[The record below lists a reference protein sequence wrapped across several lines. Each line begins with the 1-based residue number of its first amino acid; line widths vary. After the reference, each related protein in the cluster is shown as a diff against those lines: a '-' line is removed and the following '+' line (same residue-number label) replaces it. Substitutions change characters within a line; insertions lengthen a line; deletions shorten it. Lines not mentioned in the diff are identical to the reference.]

1 MLRILRPLVS
11 RVTAPLGRSLARI
24 GLTPNIVTII
34 GAAGVVAGALY
45 FYPRGQLYAGSVV
58 ITVFVLFDML
68 DGAVARAKDSES
80 AFGAFLDSSLDRIA
94 DAAILAGLLWWFI
107 AGGDDPLL
115 AGLTLF
121 CLISGF
127 MVSYI
132 KARAEGLGVNCD
144 VGVAERTERL
154 IVILVSV
161 ALSEFGVPYV
171 LAGGLWVLAGMSL
184 LTILQ
189 RLLETRARLNEID
202 ARDREREQEDAAGAE
217 PAEGAAPDLL
227 DDTDEG
233 AEPAPGNQR

>member
-1 MLRILRPLVS
+1 MIS

-34 GAAGVVAGALY
+34 GAAGVVVSALY

-58 ITVFVLFDML
+58 ITVFALFDML
-68 DGAVARAKDSES
+68 DGAVARAKDSAS
-80 AFGAFLDSSLDRIA
+80 AFGAFLDSSLDRVA
-94 DAAILAGLLWWFI
+94 DAAILAGLMWWFV
-107 AGGDDPLL
+107 GEGDDPLL

-154 IVILVSV
+154 IIILAAVG
-161 ALSEFGVPYV
+161 LSELGVPYI
-171 LAGGLWVLAGMSL
+171 LAGGLWLLAGMSL
-184 LTILQ
+184 ITVLQ
-189 RLLETRARLNEID
+189 RLVETRARLNDSERSRDEETDKADND
-202 ARDREREQEDAAGAE
+202 A
-217 PAEGAAPDLL
+217 
-227 DDTDEG
+227 
-233 AEPAPGNQR
+233 

>member
-11 RVTAPLGRSLARI
+11 RITAPLGRSLARI
-24 GLTPNIVTII
+24 GLTPNIVTLI
-34 GAAGVVAGALY
+34 GAVGVVAGALY
-45 FYPRGQLYAGSVV
+45 FYPRGELYAGSVV

-68 DGAVARAKDSES
+68 DGAVARAQGAET
-80 AFGAFLDSSLDRIA
+80 AFGAFLDSTLDRIA

-107 AGGDDPLL
+107 DGGDDPLL

-161 ALSEFGVPYV
+161 ALGEFGVPYV

-184 LTILQ
+184 ITILQ
-189 RLLETRARLNEID
+189 RLLETRARLNEAD
-202 ARDREREQEDAAGAE
+202 YAQKREQGQE
-217 PAEGAAPDLL
+217 PAGEGDPGQGYS
-227 DDTDEG
+227 DDPG
-233 AEPAPGNQR
+233 GSAEPAPGNQR

>member
-1 MLRILRPLVS
+1 MVS

-24 GLTPNIVTII
+24 GLTPNIVTVI
-34 GAAGVVAGALY
+34 GATGVVAGALY
-45 FYPRGQLYAGSVV
+45 FYPRGELYAGSVV

-68 DGAVARAKDSES
+68 DGAVARAKDAES
-80 AFGAFLDSSLDRIA
+80 AFGAFLDSTLDRIA

-107 AGGDDPLL
+107 DGGNDPLL

-154 IVILVSV
+154 IVILVAV

-189 RLLETRARLNEID
+189 RLLETRARLNEAD
-202 ARDREREQEDAAGAE
+202 HLQKQEREDGAE
-217 PAEGAAPDLL
+217 APEPFDGAVPELL

>member
-1 MLRILRPLVS
+1 MIS

-34 GAAGVVAGALY
+34 GAAGVVVSALY

-58 ITVFVLFDML
+58 ITVFALFDML
-68 DGAVARAKDSES
+68 DGAVARAKDSAS
-80 AFGAFLDSSLDRIA
+80 AFGAFLDSSLDRVA
-94 DAAILAGLLWWFI
+94 DAAILAGLMWWFV
-107 AGGDDPLL
+107 GEGDDPLL

-154 IVILVSV
+154 IIILVAV
-161 ALSEFGVPYV
+161 GLSELGVPYI
-171 LAGGLWVLAGMSL
+171 LAGGLWLLAGMSL
-184 LTILQ
+184 ITVLQ
-189 RLLETRARLNEID
+189 RLVETRARLNDSERSRDEETDKADND
-202 ARDREREQEDAAGAE
+202 A
-217 PAEGAAPDLL
+217 
-227 DDTDEG
+227 
-233 AEPAPGNQR
+233 

>member
-1 MLRILRPLVS
+1 MIS

-24 GLTPNIVTII
+24 GLTPNIVTIV
-34 GAAGVVAGALY
+34 GAAGVVISALY

-58 ITVFVLFDML
+58 ITVFALFDML
-68 DGAVARAKDSES
+68 DGAVARARDSAS

-94 DAAILAGLLWWFI
+94 DAAILAGLMWWFV
-107 AGGDDPLL
+107 GEGDDPLL

-154 IVILVSV
+154 VIILIAVGVS
-161 ALSEFGVPYV
+161 ALGVPYI
-171 LAGGLWVLAGMSL
+171 LAGGLWLLAGMSL
-184 LTILQ
+184 ITILQ
-189 RLLETRARLNEID
+189 RLIETRARLND
-202 ARDREREQEDAAGAE
+202 PDFAQEQGEDA
-217 PAEGAAPDLL
+217 DHK
-227 DDTDEG
+227 TD
-233 AEPAPGNQR
+233 NDV

>member
-1 MLRILRPLVS
+1 MIS

-24 GLTPNIVTII
+24 GLTPNIVTIV
-34 GAAGVVAGALY
+34 GAAGVVISALY

-58 ITVFVLFDML
+58 ITVFALFDML
-68 DGAVARAKDSES
+68 DGAVARAKDSAS

-94 DAAILAGLLWWFI
+94 DAAILAGLMWWFV
-107 AGGDDPLL
+107 GEGDDPML

-154 IVILVSV
+154 VIILVAV
-161 ALSEFGVPYV
+161 GLSELGVPYI
-171 LAGGLWVLAGMSL
+171 LAGGLWLLAGMSL
-184 LTILQ
+184 ITILQ
-189 RLLETRARLNEID
+189 RLIETRARLND
-202 ARDREREQEDAAGAE
+202 PDFAGDRKEDSGSEAGDPDHKAE
-217 PAEGAAPDLL
+217 PSGRARL
-227 DDTDEG
+227 D
-233 AEPAPGNQR
+233 P

>member
-1 MLRILRPLVS
+1 MIS

-34 GAAGVVAGALY
+34 GAAGVVVSALY

-58 ITVFVLFDML
+58 ITVFALFDML
-68 DGAVARAKDSES
+68 DGAVARAKDSAS
-80 AFGAFLDSSLDRIA
+80 AFGAFLDSSLDRVA
-94 DAAILAGLLWWFI
+94 DAAILAGLMWWFV
-107 AGGDDPLL
+107 GEGDDPLL

-154 IVILVSV
+154 IIILVAV
-161 ALSEFGVPYV
+161 GLSELGVPYI
-171 LAGGLWVLAGMSL
+171 LAGGLWLLAGMSL
-184 LTILQ
+184 ITVLQ
-189 RLLETRARLNEID
+189 RLVETRARLNDSERSRDEEID
-202 ARDREREQEDAAGAE
+202 KADNDA
-217 PAEGAAPDLL
+217 
-227 DDTDEG
+227 
-233 AEPAPGNQR
+233 

>member
-1 MLRILRPLVS
+1 MVS
-11 RVTAPLGRSLARI
+11 RITAPLGRSLARI
-24 GLTPNIVTII
+24 GLTPNIVTLI

-45 FYPRGQLYAGSVV
+45 FYPRGELYAGSVV

-68 DGAVARAKDSES
+68 DGAVARAKDAES

-107 AGGDDPLL
+107 DGGDDPLL

-171 LAGGLWVLAGMSL
+171 LAGGLWVLAAMSL

-189 RLLETRARLNEID
+189 RLLETRARLNEAD
-202 ARDREREQEDAAGAE
+202 YAQRQEREDAAGDGHTD
-217 PAEGAAPDLL
+217 PGTGFSGDTGEGA
-227 DDTDEG
+227 G
-233 AEPAPGNQR
+233 SAPGNQR

>member
-1 MLRILRPLVS
+1 MVS

-34 GAAGVVAGALY
+34 GATGVVAGALY
-45 FYPRGQLYAGSVV
+45 FYPRGELYAGSVV

-202 ARDREREQEDAAGAE
+202 AQSRADEQEDAADAE
-217 PAEGAAPDLL
+217 ADPLEEAAPDLL

-233 AEPAPGNQR
+233 AEPAPGNHR